1 MAAHSKLAADD
12 LPVDGVPRVGEKKAS
27 LPSASPSEK
36 KWSESL
42 RLSFTIWCMIR
53 AENHDLQKVLETQS
67 TSDRLR
73 LAVLRLREMREQ
85 ARGQMPK

>member
-1 MAAHSKLAADD
+1 MPKCGAEVACINIGHEVEAKVRILVA
-12 LPVDGVPRVGEKKAS
+12 LQRTHEEKTSYQA
-27 LPSASPSEK
+27 
-36 KWSESL
+36 
-42 RLSFTIWCMIR
+42 TQ
-53 AENHDLQKVLETQS
+53 QKVLETQS

>member
-1 MAAHSKLAADD
+1 MPCSTELY
-12 LPVDGVPRVGEKKAS
+12 
-27 LPSASPSEK
+27 SARRRAQ
-36 KWSESL
+36 

>member
-1 MAAHSKLAADD
+1 
-12 LPVDGVPRVGEKKAS
+12 
-27 LPSASPSEK
+27 
-36 KWSESL
+36 
-42 RLSFTIWCMIR
+42 MIR